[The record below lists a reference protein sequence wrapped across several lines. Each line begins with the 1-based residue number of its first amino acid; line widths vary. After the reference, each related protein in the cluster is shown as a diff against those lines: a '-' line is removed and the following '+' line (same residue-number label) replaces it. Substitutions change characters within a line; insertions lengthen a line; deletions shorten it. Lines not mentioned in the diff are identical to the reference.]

1 MTNQRDSKVK
11 LLEKCL
17 EYVDQRIATSRLAMK
32 DAQNSANAEDK
43 SSAGDKYETG
53 RAMAQIERE
62 KAAYQLEEALK
73 LKSILS
79 RINPLAKN
87 ANATLGSLVITETI
101 RFYISIGVGKVTIS
115 GYDYL
120 IVAAASPI
128 GQVLSNLKEADQ
140 FSFNKQMHVIKEIH

>member
-1 MTNQRDSKVK
+1 LTSQRDIKVK

-17 EYVDQRIATSRLAMK
+17 EYVDQRIENSRHAMR
-32 DAQNSANAEDK
+32 DAQNSANAEEK

-73 LKSILS
+73 LKSILR
-79 RINPLAKN
+79 RINPMAKN
-87 ANATLGSLVITETI
+87 SNATLGSLVITETS

-115 GYDYL
+115 GCDYL

-128 GQVLSNLKEADQ
+128 AQVLHNLKEADQ
-140 FSFNKQMHVIKEIH
+140 FSFNKQIHVIRQIL